1 MILIFS
7 KTLTMYCK
15 KNNLNSIKIQ
25 NREHT
30 ISKLETGDLIRLKVD
45 ILPILYHYA
54 IVEKQGDS
62 LYIYHLQTDKINSN
76 GGNLICEP
84 LETYIKGKDI
94 IAVTKTNLGSNDL
107 KQMYESL
114 KKYKYDFINF
124 NCEHFVNFATDKKL
138 VSNQVFKW
146 SAIIGIGILVTY
158 LIRKNKI

>member
-1 MILIFS
+1 MYVNCSHGKGIKFIREELKFFA
-7 KTLTMYCK
+7 KT
-15 KNNLNSIKIQ
+15 
-25 NREHT
+25 H
-30 ISKLETGDLIRLKVD
+30 
-45 ILPILYHYA
+45 
-54 IVEKQGDS
+54 
-62 LYIYHLQTDKINSN
+62 INSN

-114 KKYKYDFINF
+114 KKYKYHFINF

>member
-1 MILIFS
+1 
-7 KTLTMYCK
+7 MYCK

-146 SAIIGIGILVTY
+146 SAIIVIGILVTY